1 MSGKLPTQLLDD
13 LETHRFRSFGIVGA
27 EVNVDESPTV
37 FSCDFRAKA
46 IHVVIRALN
55 SDNVCAEN
63 QRTKNFAWFQIRR
76 YQDKALQPRRSCIG
90 RDRICKISGRRA
102 CHGTYPKLF
111 GPAKS
116 DRDNAILKGEGGIID
131 RVVLYVKLPDTE
143 VPR

>member
-13 LETHRFRSFGIVGA
+13 LETHRFRPFGIVGA

-37 FSCDFRAKA
+37 FSGDCRAKA

-55 SDNVCAEN
+55 SNNICAEN
-63 QRTKNFAWFQIRR
+63 QRTKNFARFQIRR
-76 YQDKALQPRRSCIG
+76 YQDKALQARRSRIG
-90 RDRICKISGRRA
+90 RDRIRQISGRCA
-102 CHGTYPKLF
+102 GHGIYPEFF

-143 VPR
+143 MPG